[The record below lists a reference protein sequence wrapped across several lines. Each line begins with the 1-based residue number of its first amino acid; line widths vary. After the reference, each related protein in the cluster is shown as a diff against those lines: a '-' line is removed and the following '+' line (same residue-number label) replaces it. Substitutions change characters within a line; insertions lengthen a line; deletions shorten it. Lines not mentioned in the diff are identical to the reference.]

1 MRMRKITSILL
12 TGAVCLSLAGCSVKS
27 PRKLFRYAQRTYGD
41 CELIDTEESDDYTR
55 IVVRDNLQGFEYE
68 VVSGMY
74 ELSIDGS
81 SFGSVEDTRSSFDLA
96 LKEYVFGEVQD
107 ELEDICEDAGVE
119 GSQDSFCL
127 WLIRCDDEQAGI
139 DAALECAGIL
149 QEYNLDN
156 RMDDWEIVVQ
166 AYQAYNEYGDK
177 RYGSVVLPDI
187 EWVSHEQETADY
199 FLDTARM
206 IADTD
211 DVELTGVEVKT
222 FADTGLALERVAQT
236 TYQVYPTSDDSP
248 VTFYYFET
256 GDGKQFYV
264 CDFLYYYND
273 YYESEWYNT
282 FEGTR

>member
-1 MRMRKITSILL
+1 MRKITSILL

-74 ELSIDGS
+74 DLSIDGS
-81 SFGSVEDTRSSFDLA
+81 SFGSVEDTRSSFNL
-96 LKEYVFGEVQD
+96 
-107 ELEDICEDAGVE
+107 
-119 GSQDSFCL
+119 S
-127 WLIRCDDEQAGI
+127 
-139 DAALECAGIL
+139 LECAGVL

-166 AYQAYNEYGDK
+166 AYHAYNEYG
-177 RYGSVVLPDI
+177 
-187 EWVSHEQETADY
+187 
-199 FLDTARM
+199 
-206 IADTD
+206 
-211 DVELTGVEVKT
+211 
-222 FADTGLALERVAQT
+222 
-236 TYQVYPTSDDSP
+236 
-248 VTFYYFET
+248 ET

-264 CDFLYYYND
+264 CDFLYYVND

>member
-1 MRMRKITSILL
+1 MSINKIVGVLL
-12 TGAVCLSLAGCSVKS
+12 AGAVCLSLAGCSVKS
-27 PRKLFRYAQRTYGD
+27 PQKLFRYAQRTYGD

-74 ELSIDGS
+74 DLNIDGS

-96 LKEYVFGEVQD
+96 LEEYVFGEVQD

-166 AYQAYNEYGDK
+166 AYHAYNEYGDK

-187 EWVSHEQETADY
+187 EWVSHEQETANY

-206 IADTD
+206 IADTN
-211 DVELTGVEVKT
+211 DVEYLGSEVRP
-222 FADTGLALERVAQT
+222 FSDTGADIDRVAET
-236 TYQVYPTSDDSP
+236 SYQPYPTSEDSL
-248 VTFYYFET
+248 VTFYYFKTE
-256 GDGKQFYV
+256 DGTEFYV
-264 CDFLYYYND
+264 CDFLYNND
-273 YYESEWYNT
+273 DYTYSDWYTNYG
-282 FEGTR
+282 E

>member
-1 MRMRKITSILL
+1 MRKITSILL

-74 ELSIDGS
+74 DLSIDGS
-81 SFGSVEDTRSSFDLA
+81 SFGSVEDTRSSFNL
-96 LKEYVFGEVQD
+96 
-107 ELEDICEDAGVE
+107 
-119 GSQDSFCL
+119 S
-127 WLIRCDDEQAGI
+127 
-139 DAALECAGIL
+139 LECAEVL

-166 AYQAYNEYGDK
+166 AYHAYNEYGDK

-187 EWVSHEQETADY
+187 EWVSHEQETANS

-211 DVELTGVEVKT
+211 DVELVGVEVKT
-222 FADTGLALERVAQT
+222 FADTGLDIERVAQT
-236 TYQVYPTSDDSP
+236 TYQAYPTSDDSP

-264 CDFLYYYND
+264 CDFLYYVND